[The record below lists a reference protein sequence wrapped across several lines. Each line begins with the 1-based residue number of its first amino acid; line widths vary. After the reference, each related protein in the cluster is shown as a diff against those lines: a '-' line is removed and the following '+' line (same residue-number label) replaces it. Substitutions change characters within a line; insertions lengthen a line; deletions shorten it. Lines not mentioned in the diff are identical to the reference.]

1 MKHKSYWSTA
11 SYNSTVSFIFD
22 ANKTDISEEESF
34 VTSKISKG
42 KYNIQ
47 NFKNLDFRKKPILR
61 QNTARIYQKIKR

>member
-22 ANKTDISEEESF
+22 VNKTDISEEESF